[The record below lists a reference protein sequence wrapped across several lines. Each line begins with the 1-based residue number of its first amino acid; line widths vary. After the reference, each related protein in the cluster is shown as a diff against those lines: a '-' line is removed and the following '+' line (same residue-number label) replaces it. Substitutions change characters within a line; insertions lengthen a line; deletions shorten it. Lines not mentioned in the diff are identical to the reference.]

1 MPWNSQNEGTKMQA
15 ENKANAHAGASP
27 IRKAM
32 VVDDDKDRYRRKE
45 RVTSIQNAGF
55 KAYPVLRLQ
64 DVRSRCRPGSFDLV
78 VVNAAHNTDLAVELC
93 DEIKRNDPN
102 QQIFLVAAGAA
113 ADRDYILRDWSQLST
128 KLGST
133 HEKDQHK
140 PEHVAA

>member
-1 MPWNSQNEGTKMQA
+1 MQA
-15 ENKANAHAGASP
+15 ENKANAGASP

-78 VVNAAHNTDLAVELC
+78 VVNATQNVDLAVELC

-102 QQIFLVAAGAA
+102 QQIFLVTAGAA
-113 ADRDYILRDWSQLST
+113 ADRDYILRDWSQLGA
-128 KLGST
+128 KLGSPSV
-133 HEKDQHK
+133 KNQQR